1 MYQSFYA
8 ESFATGKWFN
18 CSFRKKLVVFRGRRR
33 CWTEN
38 QFVRHERL
46 KVVRATLSATIT
58 LFTPP
63 TTQWYFCNILPYLRP
78 FNFWFLPAVTLAFPC
93 KISRPPNFCLLACL
107 NFKLVFLYFVPL
119 DICVSRFLSP
129 RTLPTEGY
137 RKSKLRSIFHIHL
150 YFTGV
155 KLGIKIC
162 CCSHGS
168 SDRGVSYQVSG
179 LLRVLIS
186 RLCDY

>member
-1 MYQSFYA
+1 MDRKSICATREAKSCSSHAVCDHHSIYA
-8 ESFATGKWFN
+8 ADNSVIFLQYFAVFAT
-18 CSFRKKLVVFRGRRR
+18 L
-33 CWTEN
+33 
-38 QFVRHERL
+38 QFL
-46 KVVRATLSATIT
+46 ISACCDFGISV
-58 LFTPP
+58 
-63 TTQWYFCNILPYLRP
+63 Q
-78 FNFWFLPAVTLAFPC
+78 NFSP
-93 KISRPPNFCLLACL
+93 PPNFCLLACL